1 MNLSLEN
8 PNVLLM
14 LIVATLGIL
23 SWRYLGVVLYKK
35 IEPDSSL
42 AKFVNAIAY
51 GMTTAIVFKMIIF
64 PNSAIKLI
72 PLFER
77 VIPFFLGVVVYF
89 YISIQRN
96 TSVERQRYDKIST
109 VVMDLWNISKN
120 EFNLIT
126 TRFEAWGDDAST
138 SFQIVRCKRCR

>member
-23 SWRYLGVVLYKK
+23 SCRYLGVVLYKK

-77 VIPFFLGVVVYF
+77 VIPFFLGIIVFLILPKNPNLALIVGIGSFALTIIY
-89 YISIQRN
+89 RN
-96 TSVERQRYDKIST
+96 Y
-109 VVMDLWNISKN
+109 L
-120 EFNLIT
+120 
-126 TRFEAWGDDAST
+126 
-138 SFQIVRCKRCR
+138 

>member
-51 GMTTAIVFKMIIF
+51 GMTTAIVFKMIIIMINHKF
-64 PNSAIKLI
+64 I
-72 PLFER
+72 
-77 VIPFFLGVVVYF
+77 
-89 YISIQRN
+89 
-96 TSVERQRYDKIST
+96 
-109 VVMDLWNISKN
+109 
-120 EFNLIT
+120 
-126 TRFEAWGDDAST
+126 
-138 SFQIVRCKRCR
+138 

>member
-14 LIVATLGIL
+14 LVVATLGIL

-77 VIPFFLGVVVYF
+77 VIPFFLGIIVFLIFPKNPNLALIVG
-89 YISIQRN
+89 ISSFALTIIYRN
-96 TSVERQRYDKIST
+96 Y
-109 VVMDLWNISKN
+109 L
-120 EFNLIT
+120 
-126 TRFEAWGDDAST
+126 
-138 SFQIVRCKRCR
+138 

>member
-64 PNSAIKLI
+64 PCDQPIKIL
-72 PLFER
+72 
-77 VIPFFLGVVVYF
+77 
-89 YISIQRN
+89 SI
-96 TSVERQRYDKIST
+96 
-109 VVMDLWNISKN
+109 
-120 EFNLIT
+120 F
-126 TRFEAWGDDAST
+126 
-138 SFQIVRCKRCR
+138 

>member
-64 PNSAIKLI
+64 PNSAIKLN

-77 VIPFFLGVVVYF
+77 IIPFP
-89 YISIQRN
+89 IH
-96 TSVERQRYDKIST
+96 K
-109 VVMDLWNISKN
+109 KN
-120 EFNLIT
+120 FVSN
-126 TRFEAWGDDAST
+126 
-138 SFQIVRCKRCR
+138 K

>member
-64 PNSAIKLI
+64 PNLLQQ
-72 PLFER
+72 LF
-77 VIPFFLGVVVYF
+77 
-89 YISIQRN
+89 RN
-96 TSVERQRYDKIST
+96 
-109 VVMDLWNISKN
+109 
-120 EFNLIT
+120 
-126 TRFEAWGDDAST
+126 
-138 SFQIVRCKRCR
+138 

>member
-14 LIVATLGIL
+14 LVVATLGIL
-23 SWRYLGVVLYKK
+23 YWRYLGVVLYKK

-64 PNSAIKLI
+64 P
-72 PLFER
+72 
-77 VIPFFLGVVVYF
+77 
-89 YISIQRN
+89 
-96 TSVERQRYDKIST
+96 
-109 VVMDLWNISKN
+109 
-120 EFNLIT
+120 
-126 TRFEAWGDDAST
+126 
-138 SFQIVRCKRCR
+138 IVL

>member
-64 PNSAIKLI
+64 PNSAI
-72 PLFER
+72 
-77 VIPFFLGVVVYF
+77 
-89 YISIQRN
+89 
-96 TSVERQRYDKIST
+96 
-109 VVMDLWNISKN
+109 
-120 EFNLIT
+120 
-126 TRFEAWGDDAST
+126 
-138 SFQIVRCKRCR
+138 